1 MAASGEA
8 TQASAADGSPT
19 RVLRWVEWGMLAVA
33 VGLVLGAGS
42 LFLRSGP
49 SPADSAGAVAQD
61 AASAASD
68 VVVTVGGGETPPSGD
83 GTDAAAAVAGTPR
96 SLGPALRIDPAWL
109 ARTSQATGIPS
120 RALAAYA
127 SAHLLVEDEQ
137 PACGISWN
145 TLAAIGSVE
154 SDHGRH
160 GGAVLGDGGYPDPAI
175 RGIPLDGTA
184 SAAIRDTDGGTWD
197 GDPVWDRAVGPL
209 QFIPA
214 TWEQWG
220 ADGNGDGVADPNQ
233 IDDAALAAARYL
245 CASSSMTTTEGWRA
259 AIFSYNHL
267 DSYVDAVAST
277 ANRYARAAAG

>member
-8 TQASAADGSPT
+8 TQASAADGSPD
-19 RVLRWVEWGMLAVA
+19 RILRWAEWGMLAVA
-33 VGLVLGAGS
+33 VGLVLAAGS
-42 LFLRSGP
+42 LFHGGP
-49 SPADSAGAVAQD
+49 SPAGSAGA
-61 AASAASD
+61 AAHDAASD
-68 VVVTVGGGETPPSGD
+68 VVVTVGGRETTPPSAG
-83 GTDAAAAVAGTPR
+83 GMDAATALTGTPR
-96 SLGPALRIDPAWL
+96 SLGPALRIDQSWL

-127 SAHLLVEDEQ
+127 SAHLLLADEQ
-137 PACGISWN
+137 PACGLGWN

-184 SAAIRDTDGGTWD
+184 SAAIPDTDGGTWD

-214 TWEQWG
+214 TWERWG
-220 ADGNGDGVADPNQ
+220 SDGSGDGTADPNQ
-233 IDDAALAAARYL
+233 IDDAAFAAARYL
-245 CASSSMTTTEGWRA
+245 CASGPMTTTDGWRA
-259 AIFSYNHL
+259 AVFRYNHL
-267 DSYVDAVAST
+267 DSYVDAVASI
-277 ANRYARAAAG
+277 ANWYAQAAPR